1 TPLLELWSAER
12 HPYADHASCLVLLQK
27 IVVKLEVNSGKDKQK
42 AMKAVSALVGIDALS
57 VDMAARK
64 MTVIGMVDPV
74 DVVSKLR
81 KAWSASIDSVGP
93 AKEPEKEGEKKDGDG
108 KKDGA
113 DAKKEGEGEKKDG
126 DGKDGA
132 KKDDGEAKPP
142 QPTEEQLMAELMNQ
156 YRSAY
161 SAYHNPYMN
170 SHYVVQSM
178 EENPNSCAIC

>member
-1 TPLLELWSAER
+1 MSK
-12 HPYADHASCLVLLQK
+12 K

-57 VDMAARK
+57 VDMGTRK
-64 MTVIGMVDPV
+64 MTVVGMVDPV

-81 KAWSASIDSVGP
+81 KGWSASIDSVGP
-93 AKEPEKEGEKKDGDG
+93 AKEPEKEGE

-132 KKDDGEAKPP
+132 KKGDGEAKPP
-142 QPTEEQLMAELMNQ
+142 QPTEEQLMAEFMNQ

-178 EENPNSCAIC
+178 EENPNSCTIC

>member
-1 TPLLELWSAER
+1 MSK
-12 HPYADHASCLVLLQK
+12 K

-57 VDMAARK
+57 VDMATRK

-81 KAWSASIDSVGP
+81 KAWSASLDSVGP
-93 AKEPEKEGEKKDGDG
+93 AKEPEKEGKKKDGDG

-142 QPTEEQLMAELMNQ
+142 QPTEEQLMAEFMNQ